1 MILSMKGEVGT
12 NLYSVRAQL
21 VNTSVLKPQRVSKML
36 IWILAIP
43 LRFLTMDRRRWRPAE
58 ENGTSLLIGNFI
70 GWDSFRDLATAMCLQ
85 ETGRHIHLHNR
96 FFKGVQDFTR
106 AVK

>member
-36 IWILAIP
+36 IWIFAIL

-58 ENGTSLLIGNFI
+58 GNGTSLLIGNFI
-70 GWDSFRDLATAMCLQ
+70 GWDPFRDLATAMCLQ
-85 ETGRHIHLHNR
+85 ETGRRIHLHNR